1 MNEKT
6 LRTLE
11 YGKILQ
17 RIALYASSAPAKQAI
32 AEMRPFD
39 DFDKI
44 TEELDKVEEADK
56 ILFEYSVSPSFNF
69 EDISSALEQAS
80 VLSMLTMQDL
90 LRICRVLKA
99 SARIQSQIVNVPD
112 DSLVKLKTIAK
123 TLYVNKKL
131 SDDIDK
137 AILSETEVSD
147 DASVE
152 LREIRQKIK
161 KIGESIRIK
170 LNSYVS
176 SPTYAKYLQDGIVTV
191 RSDRYVIPLKSEYKG
206 MIPGLIHDRSAS
218 GSTLYVEPL
227 AIVEMNNDLK
237 QLYLEEKEEIE
248 RILRAFTFRISG
260 EVGLLQYTLGVM
272 VELDIIFAKATYGN
286 VMNAVRPV
294 FNKKGIV
301 NIQKGRHPLIPKEKV
316 VANDIKVGDGYKM
329 LLITGPNT
337 GGKTVC
343 LKLIGLLEL
352 MGMSGI
358 FVPAISAELAFFDN
372 IYCDIGDEQSIEQS
386 LSTFS
391 SHMTNV
397 ISIVNNLTKNCLV
410 LLDELGAG
418 TDPTE
423 GAALAL
429 AITRYIMNVGAKA
442 VITTHYN
449 EFKEFAVVTDGAQN
463 GSMDFDPVSYS
474 PTYRLIIGTPG
485 ASNALIIAEKLGLK
499 EEILEESRKGIA
511 NQKFEFENVLLS
523 LEQMR
528 RETEMNLE
536 NSIKEREETEKI
548 KKEVEKEKER
558 LFDQREKLNANV
570 RKETRR
576 LVDEAMEEANEII
589 TEMRN
594 LLDEPTEADI
604 FRAQKLRKSLKKFV
618 IIEENEFKGF
628 GEEDEGEIKVG
639 DRVLVN
645 ALKTEGE
652 VLSVNPIKNDAKVK
666 LGKITTNVKLTDLT
680 RLKKSEKKE
689 RNTPSTKRVLFNEQ
703 VLPEINLI
711 GKTSIEAEQELNEY
725 LDKVVRVGLHEVRI
739 IHGYG
744 EGILRKKVGEVL
756 KNRPE
761 IDKYRDGEYGEGGKG
776 VTIAYFK

>member
-1 MNEKT
+1 
-6 LRTLE
+6 
-11 YGKILQ
+11 
-17 RIALYASSAPAKQAI
+17 
-32 AEMRPFD
+32 
-39 DFDKI
+39 
-44 TEELDKVEEADK
+44 
-56 ILFEYSVSPSFNF
+56 
-69 EDISSALEQAS
+69 
-80 VLSMLTMQDL
+80 
-90 LRICRVLKA
+90 
-99 SARIQSQIVNVPD
+99 
-112 DSLVKLKTIAK
+112 
-123 TLYVNKKL
+123 
-131 SDDIDK
+131 
-137 AILSETEVSD
+137 
-147 DASVE
+147 
-152 LREIRQKIK
+152 
-161 KIGESIRIK
+161 
-170 LNSYVS
+170 
-176 SPTYAKYLQDGIVTV
+176 
-191 RSDRYVIPLKSEYKG
+191 

-429 AITRYIMNVGAKA
+429 AITRFIMNVGAKA

-666 LGKITTNVKLTDLT
+666 LGKITTNVKLADLT

-703 VLPEINLI
+703 VSPEINLI